1 MKTKKSNEK
10 RISIWKKMFVVV
22 VALAMVM
29 MMNNTAFAAY
39 NYTYGT
45 ILGHVCYASVGIA
58 QSSGSG
64 ETTCDT
70 NSAACSVVITVHF
83 YMTNSSGQVVPE
95 NTTRSRAG
103 GGSAYATAILP
114 TGAHGDYTT
123 SVHVVTYSTG
133 TPWTPSL
140 YVHI

>member
-1 MKTKKSNEK
+1 MKSKYILMK
-10 RISIWKKMFVVV
+10 RIDIKKILAII
-22 VALAMVM
+22 VAITMVM
-29 MMNNTAFAAY
+29 MMNYTAFAAS
-39 NYTYGT
+39 NYTYGS
-45 ILGHVCYASVGIA
+45 ILGHVCYASVGIV

-95 NTTRSRAG
+95 NTTRSGAG

-114 TGAHGDYTT
+114 AGAHGDYTN
-123 SVHVVTYSTG
+123 SSHVVTYSTG